1 MTSTA
6 DPSTAAVTV
15 LFFARLR
22 EQLPQPRLH
31 WPWSAAGTVSDLR
44 RAIAAQG
51 GDWAALSDDLLVA
64 VNQEMAGPEQT
75 VEPGDEVAFFPPV
88 TGG

>member
-1 MTSTA
+1 MTSA
-6 DPSTAAVTV
+6 AEPSTAAVTV

-22 EQLPQPRLH
+22 EELPQPRLH
-31 WPWSAAGTVSDLR
+31 WPWSEAGTVNELR
-44 RAIAAQG
+44 RDIAAQG
-51 GDWAALSDDLLVA
+51 NDWAALTEDLLVA

-75 VEPGDEVAFFPPV
+75 VKPGDEVAFFPPV